1 MILCK
6 VTAEPGQGRRIQ
18 RKLVVDLEIVGQRID
33 KALSFRFNDLSRSQL
48 AKWIRQGEVR
58 LNGDTVRATK
68 KVELGDIVEISAEL
82 PLLMD
87 WSGAADI
94 EVPIVFEDDSVIV
107 VDKPAG
113 LVVHPGAGNPRA
125 TLVNGLLD
133 IRPSL
138 ASLPRAGIVHRLD
151 KDTSGL
157 LVVAA
162 SEYARQRLIE
172 QLTARTMKRVYQCVL
187 EGRMEYPK
195 RAEMPIRRNPTDRTK
210 QQASRLGREAR
221 TDFKPIEVF
230 RVHTHVEAHLHT
242 GRTHQIRVHASALG
256 LPLVGDKRYG
266 AKARLPKMATQQ
278 LVEAITRFD
287 RQALHAGN
295 LTFEHPCTQEE
306 MEFESPLPSDM
317 MELLKVLQA
326 NEHD

>member
-1 MILCK
+1 MILCE
-6 VTAEPGQGRRIQ
+6 VTAETGQGRRIQ
-18 RKLVVDLEIVGQRID
+18 RRLVVDPEIVGHRID
-33 KALSFRFNDLSRSQL
+33 KALSIRFNDLSRSQL

-58 LNGDTVRATK
+58 LNGDAVRTTK
-68 KVELGDIVEISAEL
+68 KVELGDVVEISAEL

-87 WSGAADI
+87 WSGAAD
-94 EVPIVFEDDSVIV
+94 VDVQVVFEDDSVIV
-107 VDKPAG
+107 IDKPAG

-133 IRPSL
+133 RRPSL

-172 QLTARTMKRVYQCVL
+172 QLTARTVMRRYRCVL

-221 TDFKPIEVF
+221 TDFRPIEVF
-230 RVHTHVEAHLHT
+230 RAHTYVEARLHT

-266 AKARLPKMATQQ
+266 AKARLPKLAKQQ
-278 LVEAITRFD
+278 LVDVITRFD
-287 RQALHAGN
+287 RQALHAGS
-295 LTFEHPCTQEE
+295 LTFLHPSTQEE
-306 MEFESPLPSDM
+306 MEFQSPLPSDM
-317 MELLKVLQA
+317 MELLDGLRT
-326 NEHD
+326 NERD